1 MRRLKAFLIAV
12 MAMMIAAAP
21 VGAITYGEL
30 DAGEHPYVGLIIFFD
45 PSVPG
50 WFGCSG
56 TLLDADTFLTA
67 AHCLY
72 GIGTNGTAAGTS
84 GGNDV
89 WVTFAAV
96 DVLNGFP
103 PLASLTPEQLYPVR
117 RDWLENNASYVRGTA
132 YPHPA
137 YDNFSGFP
145 VTFDVG
151 IVELSEPVTMQ
162 TYGVLADV
170 GTVEELAT
178 PASTRND
185 VLLESVGYGRQSVQP
200 HPQDEDTRYKST
212 SRIVEI
218 TGNVSDGGNLHTLNN
233 PSAPGGR
240 GGSCFGDSGGP
251 LFVNNTNEVV
261 AVVSFGDNPICH
273 GSDYAWRVDTVNAKQ
288 FISGFLAS

>member
-1 MRRLKAFLIAV
+1 
-12 MAMMIAAAP
+12 

-30 DAGEHPYVGLIIFFD
+30 DAGEHPYVGLMIFW
-45 PSVPG
+45 VPADAG

-67 AHCLY
+67 GHCVF

-103 PLASLTPEQLYPVR
+103 PRASLTPEQLYPVR

-132 YPHPA
+132 HPHPA
-137 YDNFSGFP
+137 YDDFSGFP

-151 IVELSEPVTMQ
+151 IVELAEPVTMQ
-162 TYGVLADV
+162 TYGVLASV

-185 VLLESVGYGRQSVQP
+185 VLLESVGYGIQSVQP
-200 HPQDEDTRYKST
+200 RPQDEDTRYKST

-240 GGSCFGDSGGP
+240 GGACFRDSGGP

-273 GSDYAWRVDTVNAKQ
+273 GADYSWRVDTIDSHQ
-288 FISGFLAS
+288 FVAGFLGS